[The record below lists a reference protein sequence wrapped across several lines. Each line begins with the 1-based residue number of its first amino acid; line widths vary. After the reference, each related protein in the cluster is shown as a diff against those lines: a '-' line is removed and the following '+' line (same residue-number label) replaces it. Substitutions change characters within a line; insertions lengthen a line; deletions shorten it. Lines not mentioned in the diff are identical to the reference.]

1 MSFGTVEQAIAD
13 VRAGKLVIVADDED
27 RENEGDLVGA
37 ADRVTPEMI
46 NFMATHGRGL
56 ICLTLMPERCQALGL
71 TPMAEH
77 NTEAHET
84 AFTVSVDAAARFGVT
99 TGISAADR
107 ATTIRVAIGPATI
120 PSDLRRPGHVF
131 PLRARPGGVL
141 QRVGQTEASVDLAR
155 LAGLYPAGV
164 ICEILAEDGTLMRR
178 PQLELFAKQ
187 HGLTFI
193 TVAQLVAYRLQNERL
208 VHRVAEARLPTP
220 HGEFRIIGYRNDVD
234 NAEHVALVYGDV
246 AGKPS
251 VLVRMHSRCL
261 TGDVFHSAR
270 CDCGWQLDNAMR
282 MIGQAGSGVVVY
294 LDQEG
299 RGIGLLNKLKAY
311 ELQDQ
316 GHDTVEANEKLGF
329 KADLRNY
336 GIGAQI
342 LLDLGLSSI
351 RVLTNNPMKLVG
363 LEGYG
368 LEIVERLPI
377 VPPPSDEERALRCDR
392 GARMRDPRRD
402 AAFRVRRGG
411 SRAGARQRRARA
423 SHRGGIWRADHGNR
437 GSGVGATQ

>member
-1 MSFGTVEQAIAD
+1 MRPGTVTQAIQD
-13 VRAGKLVIVADDED
+13 IRDGRLVIVADDEQ

-37 ADRVTPEMI
+37 AERVTPDMI

-56 ICLTLMPERCQALGL
+56 ICLTLTPERCQALGL
-71 TPMAEH
+71 HQMAEV

-107 ATTIRVAIGPATI
+107 AATIRVAIDPATV

-131 PLRARPGGVL
+131 PLRARRGGVL

-164 ICEILAEDGTLMRR
+164 ICEILNADGTMARR
-178 PQLELFAKQ
+178 ADLERFADE
-187 HGLTFI
+187 HGLTFV
-193 TVAQLVAYRLQNERL
+193 TVAQLVAHRLQTERL
-208 VHRVAEARLPTP
+208 VHRVAQARLPTP
-220 HGEFRIIGYRNDVD
+220 HGEFRIVAYRNDVD
-234 NAEHVALVYGDV
+234 DAEHVALVYGAVEGRRD
-246 AGKPS
+246 
-251 VLVRMHSRCL
+251 VLVRMHSKCL
-261 TGDVFHSAR
+261 TGDVFGSTR
-270 CDCGWQLDNAMR
+270 CDCGWQLHSAMR
-282 MIGQAGSGVVVY
+282 AIATAGGGVVVY

-311 ELQDQ
+311 ELQDV
-316 GHDTVEANEKLGF
+316 GHDTVSANESLGF

-368 LEIVERLPI
+368 LEIVERVPI
-377 VPPPSDEERALRCDR
+377 VPPSSDENRAYLDVK
-392 GARMRDPRRD
+392 RDKL
-402 AAFRVRRGG
+402 G
-411 SRAGARQRRARA
+411 
-423 SHRGGIWRADHGNR
+423 HLLTH
-437 GSGVGATQ
+437 